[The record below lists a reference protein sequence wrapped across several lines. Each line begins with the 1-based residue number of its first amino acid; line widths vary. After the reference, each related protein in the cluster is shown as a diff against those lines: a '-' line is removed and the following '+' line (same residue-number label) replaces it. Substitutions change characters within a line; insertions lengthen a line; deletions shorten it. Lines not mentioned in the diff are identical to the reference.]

1 MWSQQRARTLMFE
14 TQSRILPLTEKSSAS
29 KAPPATKPA
38 LAEASVR
45 TCDANCQFDV
55 LQSFLCGGELS
66 TSSAASASQ
75 LVSLDK
81 LSSLS

>member
-14 TQSRILPLTEKSSAS
+14 KQSRILPLTEKSSAS

-45 TCDANCQFDV
+45 TCDANCQRKKNS
-55 LQSFLCGGELS
+55 LPTAPAAGPTHHGTGTRGGG
-66 TSSAASASQ
+66 
-75 LVSLDK
+75 
-81 LSSLS
+81 